1 MKRKILSIWI
11 GLCYISLTILLGACG
26 ESCCCEAPTTN
37 LGTIFIFPNLVVA
50 NNSSCS
56 SSLFQITSNQFVG
69 SDNGVCDTRGSFWN
83 AEVLVRGTKI
93 EGSDTC
99 TWEKNYTISGEFKFT
114 VEQRNGRFALKLTN
128 VPLGSDLILDI
139 TIKEPKQNSSCN
151 LCIKSDGQGNPIQ
164 SPYSNTYHTVVPITG
179 PVNNLNFDVRCED
192 EVFSIKC
199 CN

>member
-1 MKRKILSIWI
+1 MCSSDL
-11 GLCYISLTILLGACG
+11 
-26 ESCCCEAPTTN
+26 
-37 LGTIFIFPNLVVA
+37 
-50 NNSSCS
+50 SSCS